1 VDTPGLFDT
10 EKPNEEIQK
19 EIVKCIQVSCPG
31 PHAFLLVMQL
41 NRFTD
46 EERKCVE
53 ALQEIFGE
61 ESRKYMI
68 ILFTRGDDLEGQ
80 SIHDFVQRAHP
91 ALKEVINKCGG
102 RYHVFNNRAMF
113 NRAQVV
119 ALLDM
124 IEKMMALNGGSFYTQ
139 EMYEEAEAKIREKE
153 EEMKREIRA
162 KQKRRRQAMEKERME
177 KMKELDGKLRASV
190 EAEME
195 KRIDTNKCT
204 ENVPEEELKHD
215 CPQTRIVLVGKTGVG
230 KSAVGNTI
238 LGRKQFHSALWNTS
252 VTTRCQKV
260 YGLVND
266 RHVAVVDTPGLF
278 DTEKPNEEIQKEIVK
293 CIQVSC
299 PGPHAFL
306 LVMQLN
312 RFTDEE
318 RKCVEALQEIFG
330 EESRKYMIILFTRG
344 DDLEGQSI
352 HDFVQRAHPALKEVI
367 NKCGGRYHVFNNR
380 AMFNRA

>member
-1 VDTPGLFDT
+1 
-10 EKPNEEIQK
+10 
-19 EIVKCIQVSCPG
+19 
-31 PHAFLLVMQL
+31 
-41 NRFTD
+41 
-46 EERKCVE
+46 
-53 ALQEIFGE
+53 
-61 ESRKYMI
+61 
-68 ILFTRGDDLEGQ
+68 
-80 SIHDFVQRAHP
+80 
-91 ALKEVINKCGG
+91 IN
-102 RYHVFNNRAMF
+102 
-113 NRAQVV
+113 
-119 ALLDM
+119 
-124 IEKMMALNGGSFYTQ
+124 T
-139 EMYEEAEAKIREKE
+139 
-153 EEMKREIRA
+153 
-162 KQKRRRQAMEKERME
+162 
-177 KMKELDGKLRASV
+177 
-190 EAEME
+190 
-195 KRIDTNKCT
+195 
-204 ENVPEEELKHD
+204 VPL
-215 CPQTRIVLVGKTGVG
+215 TSLMIVLVGKTGVG

-344 DDLEGQSI
+344 DDLQGQSI

-380 AMFNRA
+380 AMFNRAQVVALLDMIEKMMALNGGSFYTQEMYEEAEAKIREKEEEMKREIRAKQKRRRQAMEKERMEKMKELDGKLRASVEAEMEKRIGVLTQQVEQDLKEARMKAETSELKLSFLQHLKVKLSNAFRIVKH

>member
-1 VDTPGLFDT
+1 GLVNDRHVAVVDTPGLFDT

-124 IEKMMALNGGSFYTQ
+124 IEKMMVLNSNSFYTQ
-139 EMYEEAEAKIREKE
+139 EMYQEAETKLREKE
-153 EEMKREIRA
+153 AEIRR
-162 KQKRRRQAMEKERME
+162 KENFNNNKNFWRQRDESMRIRK
-177 KMKELDGKLRASV
+177 
-190 EAEME
+190 EAENSDPRCAEEGM
-195 KRIDTNKCT
+195 T
-204 ENVPEEELKHD
+204 ERHESAELTHIEEL
-215 CPQTRIVLVGKTGVG
+215 
-230 KSAVGNTI
+230 
-238 LGRKQFHSALWNTS
+238 
-252 VTTRCQKV
+252 
-260 YGLVND
+260 
-266 RHVAVVDTPGLF
+266 
-278 DTEKPNEEIQKEIVK
+278 
-293 CIQVSC
+293 
-299 PGPHAFL
+299 
-306 LVMQLN
+306 
-312 RFTDEE
+312 EE
-318 RKCVEALQEIFG
+318 RE
-330 EESRKYMIILFTRG
+330 
-344 DDLEGQSI
+344 
-352 HDFVQRAHPALKEVI
+352 
-367 NKCGGRYHVFNNR
+367 
-380 AMFNRA
+380 

>member
-1 VDTPGLFDT
+1 GLVNDRHVAVVDTPGLFDT

-162 KQKRRRQAMEKERME
+162 KQKCHREAMEKERME
-177 KMKELDGKLRASV
+177 KVRELEGKLRASV
-190 EAEME
+190 EAEIE
-195 KRIDTNKCT
+195 KRVDAMREQYEK
-204 ENVPEEELKHD
+204 ELRE
-215 CPQTRIVLVGKTGVG
+215 TRDKAAMAELNLTFGEKL
-230 KSAVGNTI
+230 K
-238 LGRKQFHSALWNTS
+238 
-252 VTTRCQKV
+252 QKV
-260 YGLVND
+260 IKAFKIA
-266 RHVAVVDTPGLF
+266 RH
-278 DTEKPNEEIQKEIVK
+278 
-293 CIQVSC
+293 
-299 PGPHAFL
+299 
-306 LVMQLN
+306 
-312 RFTDEE
+312 
-318 RKCVEALQEIFG
+318 
-330 EESRKYMIILFTRG
+330 
-344 DDLEGQSI
+344 
-352 HDFVQRAHPALKEVI
+352 
-367 NKCGGRYHVFNNR
+367 
-380 AMFNRA
+380 

>member
-1 VDTPGLFDT
+1 MHKKQDIFCKFNDVVPLKT
-10 EKPNEEIQK
+10 EKTE
-19 EIVKCIQVSCPG
+19 
-31 PHAFLLVMQL
+31 QL
-41 NRFTD
+41 IIFCTFTN
-46 EERKCVE
+46 
-53 ALQEIFGE
+53 
-61 ESRKYMI
+61 
-68 ILFTRGDDLEGQ
+68 Q
-80 SIHDFVQRAHP
+80 SLSLSNLSNISEPFKAADNCQ
-91 ALKEVINKCGG
+91 
-102 RYHVFNNRAMF
+102 Y
-113 NRAQVV
+113 
-119 ALLDM
+119 
-124 IEKMMALNGGSFYTQ
+124 
-139 EMYEEAEAKIREKE
+139 
-153 EEMKREIRA
+153 
-162 KQKRRRQAMEKERME
+162 
-177 KMKELDGKLRASV
+177 
-190 EAEME
+190 
-195 KRIDTNKCT
+195 
-204 ENVPEEELKHD
+204 LKHD

-380 AMFNRA
+380 AMFNRAQVVALLDMIEKMMVLNSNSFYTQEMYQEAETKLREKESMRIRKEAENSDLKFSFEKNLKEKVTYAYRVKGLKNHFAQDLSSSCVV